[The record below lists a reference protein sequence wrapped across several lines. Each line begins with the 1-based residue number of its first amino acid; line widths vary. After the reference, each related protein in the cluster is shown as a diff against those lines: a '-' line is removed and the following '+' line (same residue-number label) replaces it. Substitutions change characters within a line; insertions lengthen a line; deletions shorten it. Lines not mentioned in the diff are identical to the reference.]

1 MYNRILKRPMF
12 KRGGPSYQAQ
22 GTGITSPFDTPRR
35 QYNVGTSWEEIQE
48 NIRRSTADNTTTMQ
62 DVAQGF
68 SYLASPYKDDGS
80 AKTVGEMIWEGS
92 QAVSGARADRKKTEQ
107 SGELAAQQV
116 GVEKLKS
123 DIAIAEAEKDR
134 ATKLKVAQLSASDD
148 YLKKTPLPR
157 LILDMTTQILKTA
170 VPGSFEYKNASGLAK
185 GKAIAAKMA
194 AEGITVGVIEDWV
207 KTKDGWDYNADNM
220 RSDMPW
226 FDPTTNQ
233 WHVFNDNGSGY
244 ITGDPIKS
252 FLTVEEAVAHLKG
265 GNQEIIE
272 EKKTL
277 EETDTTSNKKEEKK
291 EKIKLKI
298 TTNLKDVDINDPQV
312 IYAEAEKLGIKLVEP
327 DGGKTWTFNLAE
339 NEMTLPSF
347 KKLLEEKK
355 MADTYAQVKP
365 NRFGKRKQI
374 KETIQ
379 IADKMATGG
388 VAGEDAAVTE
398 LDDLNNW
405 WKNQLASAAW
415 NE

>member
-1 MYNRILKRPMF
+1 MF

-35 QYNVGTSWEEIQE
+35 QYQFGTSWEEIQE
-48 NIRRSTADNTTTMQ
+48 NIRQSTADNTPVMQ

-80 AKTVGEMIWEGS
+80 AKTIGEMIFEGS
-92 QAVSGARADRKKTEQ
+92 QAVSGSRAERKKTEQ
-107 SGELAAQQV
+107 AGTLAGAEIAT
-116 GVEKLKS
+116 EKLKS
-123 DIAIAEAEKDR
+123 DLAIAEAAKDR
-134 ATKLKVAQLSASDD
+134 ASKEKIAQLNASDD

-207 KTKDGWDYNADNM
+207 KTKDGYDYNADNM

-244 ITGDPIKS
+244 ITGNPIKS
-252 FLTVEEAVAHLKG
+252 FLTVEEAVAYLKG
-265 GNQEIIE
+265 GKQEIIPDNKSLEDEE
-272 EKKTL
+272 EK
-277 EETDTTSNKKEEKK
+277 TSEKKDKKKEEI
-291 EKIKLKI
+291 KIKI
-298 TTNLKDVDINDPQV
+298 TTNLKEVDINDPQV
-312 IYAEAEKLGIKLVEP
+312 IYAEAEKVGVRLVEP
-327 DGGKTWTFNLAE
+327 DGGKTWSMNLAE
-339 NEMTLPSF
+339 DQMTLPSF

-355 MADTYAQVKP
+355 MADTYANIKP
-365 NRFGKRKQI
+365 NRFNKKINVIEDI
-374 KETIQ
+374 KVTEKL
-379 IADKMATGG
+379 AMGG
-388 VAGEDAAVTE
+388 VAGEDAAITE
-398 LDDLNNW
+398 LDELNNW